1 MQSVMT
7 PGSATEGVGETED
20 RKSRMPKFGTMQ
32 VTLSLHRKVREQGT
46 DHPRCVVSGPAGENY
61 RSSELSPTPRNFC
74 KRFNPL

>member
-20 RKSRMPKFGTMQ
+20 RKSRMPKIGPMQ

-46 DHPRCVVSGPAGENY
+46 DHPRVSSAVLLAKVTVLGVLADA
-61 RSSELSPTPRNFC
+61 S
-74 KRFNPL
+74 